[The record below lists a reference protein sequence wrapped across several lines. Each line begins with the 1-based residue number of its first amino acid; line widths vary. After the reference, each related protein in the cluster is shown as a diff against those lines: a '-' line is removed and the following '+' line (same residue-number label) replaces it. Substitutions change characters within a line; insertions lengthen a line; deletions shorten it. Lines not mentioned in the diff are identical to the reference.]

1 MRQGKGLVAFRVFFV
16 DGTTLDITA
25 PNAAIAR
32 GDAKRDHPG
41 VAVTNVKVLKGE
53 PA

>member
-1 MRQGKGLVAFRVFFV
+1 MKQGKGLVAFRIHFA
-16 DGTTLDITA
+16 DGTTVNVTA

-41 VAVTNVKVLKGE
+41 VAITKVKVLKGE
-53 PA
+53 EV